1 MDNFEATKVAGA
13 VLSALLLI
21 VGTKTIVEMRT
32 GHTAAAPGYTLP
44 GGEAPADEKKDA
56 AEGSDAKTVEAPK
69 DGAAKDAGSAAPAAG
84 GPAAG
89 GGSSAGG
96 GDAVALL
103 AKASADNGKSV
114 FGKCKTC
121 HVIEKGKTP
130 TVGPNLWG
138 VVDRPK
144 ASYPGFSYSDGMK
157 AMPGVWDFDAMNAW
171 LTKPSAY
178 VKGTKMNFAGLSK
191 IEDRANLIAYLNAQG
206 SNLPLPPPPAAAAAA
221 EPAAAPKG

>member
-157 AMPGVWDFDAMNAW
+157 AKGGNWTFEDLSTFLKNPKGFV
-171 LTKPSAY
+171 
-178 VKGTKMNFAGLSK
+178 VGTKMVFNGLPSPAD
-191 IEDRANLIAYLNAQG
+191 EADVIAYLATQ
-206 SNLPLPPPPAAAAAA
+206 SDTPVPLP
-221 EPAAAPKG
+221 K